1 MKPDMQIQSSAFSP
15 SFFLGVVM
23 AKEGRIFSCFFQKLV
38 RACFSFGWVRVAF
51 GWCRVGLGFPQGDG
65 WFQGGF
71 EWVQWLVCCARLT
84 TPSRLVFVSRAHTPK
99 AGKIRARVLSR
110 TRSAL
115 TELCQPHFDGSPLRT
130 AAMLPLVFEGRRRRK
145 SCNRTLCE
153 TRCSGFAFTS
163 VRQAHVGP
171 RAAGCVSACANRWR

>member
-1 MKPDMQIQSSAFSP
+1 MSVSLFGDAGDVLGLSGHCQLIIRCTGQAG
-15 SFFLGVVM
+15 FLALGLT
-23 AKEGRIFSCFFQKLV
+23 R
-38 RACFSFGWVRVAF
+38 RFSF
-51 GWCRVGLGFPQGDG
+51 L
-65 WFQGGF
+65 
-71 EWVQWLVCCARLT
+71 QWLVCCARL

-115 TELCQPHFDGSPLRT
+115 TELYQPHFDGSPLRT
-130 AAMLPLVFEGRRRRK
+130 AAMLPLVFEARRRQK

-153 TRCSGFAFTS
+153 TRCSGFAFTA